1 MRLLLDECVP
11 RPLKRDLASFGATH
25 VTDAGWSGK
34 RNGALIMLMVEAGFD
49 TLLTVDRGMEFQQNV
64 MASGIGI
71 IVVLTTA
78 NRLKEL
84 RPLVPQ
90 IADALARVKPGQFV
104 KVGG

>member
-1 MRLLLDECVP
+1 
-11 RPLKRDLASFGATH
+11 
-25 VTDAGWSGK
+25 
-34 RNGALIMLMVEAGFD
+34 MVEAGFD